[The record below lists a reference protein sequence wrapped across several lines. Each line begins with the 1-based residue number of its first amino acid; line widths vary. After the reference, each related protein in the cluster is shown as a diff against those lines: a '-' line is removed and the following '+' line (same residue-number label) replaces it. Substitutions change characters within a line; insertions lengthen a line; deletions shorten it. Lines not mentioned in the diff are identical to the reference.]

1 MRISI
6 GYLKNF
12 IDISYDTEKIIKDLT
27 LNGFEVE
34 GVFYPYK
41 NIDEK
46 IKIVEILSVRPH
58 PSTPELSLV
67 DINDGKDKKTVVCGA
82 KNAREGT
89 KTIWAPPGS
98 VVQGFEIREKEFKG
112 IKSPGMLLSLEELGL
127 EEKSD
132 GIWLFKSNFNAGTP
146 LTDILKKDTIVIEI
160 NITPNRGDALS
171 YLGIARE
178 LSAYYNLKLQLP
190 PYEHK
195 ISNKDSPFN
204 ILIENQRDCPL
215 YQGTY
220 IEGVKIRESDI
231 SIQKFLIESGLRP
244 VNNIV
249 DISNFIMLETGHPNH
264 TFDFSYI
271 KGRKIVV
278 RNARNGEKIKLL
290 NGTELTLTEKN
301 LLICDEASPVALAG
315 IMGGEYS
322 SILNNTKSVLLECAI
337 FNPDSIRLTSSMYN
351 ISSDSSYRF
360 ARGVNPATVDF
371 ATKRFMYLLRQE
383 LPEADIYKTITI
395 KNDTFLKKKRL
406 TFRYSKS
413 DKLLGREIDRSFIKQ
428 TLNNLG
434 IETILEGDES
444 VELVIPLHR
453 YDISVEEDIVEEI
466 ARIYGYNNFGLTL
479 PHTETSGITLN
490 LKDRFFRNI
499 SHSLRNLG
507 LNEVI
512 NYTFIPDEINSIFSD
527 KDPIIIKNPIAQ
539 DMASM
544 RKSIIPSLLSTAIT
558 NINRQ
563 NKDIRIFET
572 GKIFF
577 RSDNTEEIEQLGIL
591 LSGKTHE
598 RLWAIPQREFD
609 FFDLKG
615 IIENLFT
622 SLKFNEYTFST
633 HNIPTYLHPGKSASL
648 MIENKI
654 CGILGE
660 LHPSILKRFDLKQNI
675 LIAEINLNILFE
687 KSILTQCIFKKYS
700 PYPPID
706 RDLAIVLKK
715 EITSEEIISEIK
727 SMNISIVEDI
737 SIFDL
742 YEGIGIEQGYKSIGI
757 ALRYRSAESTL
768 KDEEVEK
775 VHSKIIDN
783 LLKKFYAKLR

>member
-395 KNDTFLKKKRL
+395 KNDTFLKEKRL

>member
-12 IDISYDTEKIIKDLT
+12 IDISYDIEKIIKDLT